1 MENFIVPLSLFALS
15 MCITPGPNN
24 VMLTAS
30 GANFGFRRTI
40 PHILGVGVGM
50 LLMFV
55 LSGFGLGILFENYP
69 LLQQILK
76 YCSISYLFYLSV
88 RIAFAKRGGDKKE
101 TTQPL
106 KVYQATLFQL
116 INPKVLLMAITAMS
130 TFSLSGGD
138 YYKSVG
144 TIIVVFSLVCMP
156 AVSVWAGFGTVI
168 GRVLKG
174 ERSLRIFNVSM
185 GILTASSVFQMI

>member
-1 MENFIVPLSLFALS
+1 MENLIVPLSLFALS

-24 VMLTAS
+24 IMLTAS

-40 PHILGVGVGM
+40 PHILGVEIGL

-55 LSGFGLGILFENYP
+55 LSGLGLGLLFENYP
-69 LLQQILK
+69 FLQQIVK

-88 RIAFAKRGGDKKE
+88 RIAFAKRGNDKKE
-101 TTQPL
+101 STRPL
-106 KVYQATLFQL
+106 RIYQAALFQL

-144 TIIVVFSLVCMP
+144 TIIIVFGLVCMP
-156 AVSVWAGFGTVI
+156 AVSVWAGFGTII

-174 ERSLRIFNVSM
+174 EKTLRVFNVSM
-185 GILTASSVFQMI
+185 GLLTASSVFQMI

>member
-1 MENFIVPLSLFALS
+1 
-15 MCITPGPNN
+15 
-24 VMLTAS
+24 MLTAS

-40 PHILGVGVGM
+40 PHILGVEFGL

-55 LSGFGLGILFENYP
+55 FSGFGLGVLFESFP
-69 LLQQILK
+69 FLQQVLK

-106 KVYQATLFQL
+106 KIYQATLFQL

-130 TFSLSGGD
+130 TFSLTGGD

-144 TIIVVFSLVCMP
+144 TIIVVFGLVCMP
-156 AVSVWAGFGTVI
+156 AVSVWAGFGTII
-168 GRVLKG
+168 GRVLRG
-174 ERSLRIFNVSM
+174 ERSLRIFNVFM